1 LSETSLSRRN
11 TVILLASTAA
21 SIGGAIT
28 IYAIWRWRARQQAT
42 RDVAHHLRD
51 ANSILQAC
59 YEKISEIEARLPDI
73 GDVLSEKPLHQKR
86 ERRRR
91 RTVSPVEGET

>member
-1 LSETSLSRRN
+1 MSETSLGRRN
-11 TVILLASTAA
+11 TVILLTSAAA

-28 IYAIWRWRARQQAT
+28 IYAIWRWRTRQQVT
-42 RDVAHHLRD
+42 RDVAHRLRD

-73 GDVLSEKPLHQKR
+73 GDVLDEKPLHGKR
-86 ERRRR
+86 GRRRR
-91 RTVSPVEGET
+91 RTMSRVEGDY